1 MSSLMNDR
9 TPEEQ
14 DPRNQATIAFL
25 RKAYVT
31 DEAQVN
37 SAKSH
42 DLQETEQAL
51 VRVRERLLTAQQE
64 RNLHLLSSETTFN
77 SAGHIIGKRPATK
90 KKSLV
95 RRSALATLVA
105 MLAVVFASSFF
116 LLHQARISQDGSMVA
131 QEASNSDPS
140 KQAHTLVKQFHE
152 EAQQWGRSHLYLD
165 NGTNKTYMLDYAY
178 LDSGLGQELD
188 KQLAAAKSDADF
200 KAVIDNANNALFHLQ
215 MFEAAATDKVPYDAI
230 HQSDLQLLKHY
241 KLQQGTVIIVS
252 TAEQVLRLYRDGKLL
267 KAVLVTTG
275 KQATPSLIGR
285 WKIEDRQSTET
296 FTSVYPR
303 GAPGWS
309 TDISIQYAQSY
320 HTGGYS
326 IYGAWWRERYG
337 PGTQLPHQ
345 EASNANNSA
354 GIGNPNDGSTGGI
367 EMSPTDA
374 QALYDQTN
382 TGTPVLIY

>member
-90 KKSLV
+90 KKSPV

-140 KQAHTLVKQFHE
+140 KQAQTLVKQFHE

-215 MFEAAATDKVPYDAI
+215 MFEAAATDKAPYDAI

-303 GAPGWS
+303 GAQGWS